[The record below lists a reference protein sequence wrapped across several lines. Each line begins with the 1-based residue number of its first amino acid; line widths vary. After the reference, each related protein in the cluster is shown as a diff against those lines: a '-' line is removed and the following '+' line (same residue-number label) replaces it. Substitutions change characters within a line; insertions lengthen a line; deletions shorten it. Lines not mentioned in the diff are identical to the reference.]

1 MFYELINYFKQYCG
15 SGASWIRIRF
25 AVLDPNPDPK
35 EHGNRP
41 KLTNK
46 PDFQPFKKAFVP
58 AKVCFMT

>member
-35 EHGNRP
+35 AW
-41 KLTNK
+41 K
-46 PDFQPFKKAFVP
+46 
-58 AKVCFMT
+58 